1 MSGAPNQSSFDPE
14 TWLPPPPFMRVKEFG
29 ERMCCSSKHILNLVR
44 ANAIKVPQE
53 LQDSA
58 PSGPSM
64 RIPRA
69 SLVDFLNERM
79 NIKAVA
85 AANPRPKFRPESI
98 RRPRNPKGPRNGAQ
112 RARSAGG

>member
-1 MSGAPNQSSFDPE
+1 MSAPNQSFDPE

-29 ERMCCSSKHILNLVR
+29 ERMCCSTKHILNLIR
-44 ANAIKVPQE
+44 SGAIVVPQE

-58 PSGPSM
+58 PSGASM

-85 AANPRPKFRPESI
+85 KE
-98 RRPRNPKGPRNGAQ
+98 Q
-112 RARSAGG
+112 HARTAS